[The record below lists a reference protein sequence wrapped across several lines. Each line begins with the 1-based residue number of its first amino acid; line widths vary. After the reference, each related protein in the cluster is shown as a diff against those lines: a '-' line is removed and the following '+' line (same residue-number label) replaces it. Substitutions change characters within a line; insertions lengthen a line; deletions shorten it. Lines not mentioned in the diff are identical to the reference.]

1 VDVPAPSGFSMG
13 ANDRMNGHMEL
24 VTGATGYV
32 GSRLLRRLAEERRPV
47 RALARR
53 PEAVEPLDGVEA
65 VRGDLLDGRGLD
77 RALHGCHTAYYLVH
91 SMEASTNGTAFAHR
105 DRHAAETFARAAE
118 RAGLERVVYLGG
130 IEPATGVSR
139 HLRSRLEVERTLLD
153 AVPGSTALR
162 ASIVIGAGSSSFR
175 VLVRL
180 VERLRVLP
188 MPAWRRNRTQPI
200 AERDVLEL
208 LAGTPSVPDAAGRS
222 LDAAG
227 PDVMTYGEMIERIA
241 ESMGVGRLPLGFGRS
256 LTPPASAI
264 VAGVTGQPLE
274 LVRPLMESL
283 ESDILPRDG
292 HDAAAVYG
300 IRPLPFDRAVERA
313 LREWESREPL
323 GAR

>member
-1 VDVPAPSGFSMG
+1 
-13 ANDRMNGHMEL
+13 MEL

-32 GSRLLRRLAEERRPV
+32 GSRLLRRLAEEGRPV

-53 PEAVEPLDGVEA
+53 PHIVEPFEGVET

-77 RALHGCHTAYYLVH
+77 DALHGCRTAYYLVH
-91 SMEASTNGTAFAHR
+91 SMEPSTNGAGFADR
-105 DRHAAETFARAAE
+105 DRRAAETFARAAE
-118 RAGLERVVYLGG
+118 RAGLERIVYLGG
-130 IEPATGVSR
+130 IEPAGGGSP
-139 HLRSRLEVERTLLD
+139 HMRSRLEVERTLLE

-162 ASIVIGAGSSSFR
+162 ASIVIGAASASFR

-200 AERDVLEL
+200 AERDVIEL
-208 LAGTPSVPDAAGRS
+208 LARTPAVPQAAGRS

-227 PDVMTYGEMIERIA
+227 PDVMTYGAMIERIA

-264 VAGVTGQPLE
+264 VAGVTGQPVE

-283 ESDILPRDG
+283 ESDILPREG
-292 HDAAAVYG
+292 HEAAPLYG
-300 IRPLPFDRAVERA
+300 IRTLHFDRAVERA
-313 LREWESREPL
+313 LREWESRERL

>member
-1 VDVPAPSGFSMG
+1 MG
-13 ANDRMNGHMEL
+13 ANARMQGEMEL

-32 GSRLLRRLAEERRPV
+32 GSRLLRRLAAEGRAV

-53 PEAVEPLDGVEA
+53 PDAVEPLEGVEA
-65 VRGDLLDGRGLD
+65 VRGDLLDGLGLA
-77 RALHGCHTAYYLVH
+77 RALEGCHTAYYLVH
-91 SMEASTNGTAFAHR
+91 SMEPSANGADFAHR
-105 DRHAAETFARAAE
+105 DRRAAETFASAAVGAGVE
-118 RAGLERVVYLGG
+118 RIVYLGG
-130 IEPATGVSR
+130 IEPSAGGSP

-162 ASIVIGAGSSSFR
+162 ASIVVGAASASFR

-200 AERDVLEL
+200 AERDVIEL
-208 LAGTPSVPDAAGRS
+208 LARTPAVPRAAGRS
-222 LDAAG
+222 LDAVG

-241 ESMGVGRLPLGFGRS
+241 ESMCVGRLPLGFGRS

-292 HDAAAVYG
+292 HDAAPVYG
-300 IRPLPFDRAVERA
+300 IRPLGFDRAVERA
-313 LREWESREPL
+313 LREWESRERL